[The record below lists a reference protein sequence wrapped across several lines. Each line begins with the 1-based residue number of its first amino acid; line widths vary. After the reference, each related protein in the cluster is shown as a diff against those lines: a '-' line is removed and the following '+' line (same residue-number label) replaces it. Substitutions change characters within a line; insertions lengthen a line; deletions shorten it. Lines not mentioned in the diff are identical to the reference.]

1 MPFYISQ
8 ALGLREKIH
17 ITFHRWQILSR
28 NGILGLQEA
37 LRTPVHDKMLT
48 KARQNIAVQR
58 KDLSSSPVG
67 TVCTCVY
74 VCMHV

>member
-58 KDLSSSPVG
+58 KKTCPLVLWEL
-67 TVCTCVY
+67 CTCVY